1 MKLSKEQRNN
11 LSKEEKKHYKT
22 YGVLPQPVF
31 DKTVDKK
38 DNSIVEPIVV
48 LCVRYGKKYNKSYVE
63 RLRNMVKKYLTL
75 PYEFVCLTDDPEPIS
90 GVRLIYQPASS
101 YTKLW
106 WHKVHMFDPTL
117 PIKGRILYF
126 DLDVIICN
134 NINKLV
140 ENLKSEFMGIRDFNR
155 KFHPNWKY
163 LNSSVMSWNHG
174 EQFEIW
180 NKFRKDVKTATKL
193 HGDQD
198 WIFQCARSSIKFW
211 PIEWILSYKWE
222 IRSKDDLI
230 LKNGVRSF
238 RDVAKVK
245 VPQDCSVVVFH
256 GDPKP
261 EDIKDPF
268 VVDNWR

>member
-1 MKLSKEQRNN
+1 MKLSKEQRSN
-11 LSKEEKKHYKT
+11 LSKEEKRYYKT
-22 YGVLPQPVF
+22 HGMLPSVPSENLNETASNTHP
-31 DKTVDKK
+31 DK
-38 DNSIVEPIVV
+38 IVV
-48 LCVRYGKKYNKSYVE
+48 LCVRYGKKYNKGYVE
-63 RLRNMVKKYLTL
+63 RLRNMVKKHLTI
-75 PYEFVCLTDDPEPIS
+75 PYEFVCLTDDPQLIK
-90 GVRLIYQPASS
+90 GVRLIYQPASA
-101 YTKLW
+101 YNKLW

-155 KFHPNWKY
+155 KFHPNWKF

-174 EQFEIW
+174 DHAEIW

-198 WIFQCARSSIKFW
+198 WIFQCAKNIIKYW

-230 LKNGVRSF
+230 VKNGVRSF
-238 RDVAKVK
+238 SDVAKVK
-245 VPQDCSVVVFH
+245 IPQDCSVLVFH

-268 VVDNWR
+268 VIDNWR